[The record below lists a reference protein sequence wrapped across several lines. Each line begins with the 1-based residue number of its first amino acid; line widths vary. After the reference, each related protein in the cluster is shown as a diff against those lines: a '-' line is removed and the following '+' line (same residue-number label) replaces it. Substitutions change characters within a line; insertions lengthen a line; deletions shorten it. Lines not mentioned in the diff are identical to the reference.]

1 MGPIPL
7 LSLCHFFCCYMKA
20 LAHNSALFLSA
31 QNEGKIL
38 RIHLRILKVSS
49 WEWLSLCPCSQPR
62 MATNIQEVSRKV
74 WSIRLKQQWE
84 QTCQRDHQSL
94 VSQFQ
99 PSLWWFKMSPT
110 GTVVKFSAD
119 PIIIYK
125 GVCVGQ
131 RPCVSPSCVWIFLT
145 CEMRVNTYFKGWCE
159 DLRSP
164 CKALD
169 TQIDTAL

>member
-1 MGPIPL
+1 
-7 LSLCHFFCCYMKA
+7 MKA
-20 LAHNSALFLSA
+20 LAHISTLFLSA

-49 WEWLSLCPCSQPR
+49 WEWLSLCLCSQPR

-84 QTCQRDHQSL
+84 QTCQRDYQSL

-99 PSLWWFKMSPT
+99 PSLWWFKMSLT
-110 GTVVKFSAD
+110 GTVVKFSVD

-131 RPCVSPSCVWIFLT
+131 GLVCLLPVSESSSRVKWGLT
-145 CEMRVNTYFKGWCE
+145 PISKVDVKIWDHHAKHFTHR
-159 DLRSP
+159 
-164 CKALD
+164 
-169 TQIDTAL
+169 